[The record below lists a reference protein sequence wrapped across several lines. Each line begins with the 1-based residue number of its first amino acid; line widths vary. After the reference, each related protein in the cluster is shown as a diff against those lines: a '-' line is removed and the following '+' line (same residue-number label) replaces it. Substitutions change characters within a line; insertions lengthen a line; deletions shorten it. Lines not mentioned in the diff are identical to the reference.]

1 MNGAKARNIDTAI
14 VGHQRAGN
22 DKGTGL
28 DAVTHHAMGNG
39 MQLLHALDGHDGCA
53 RTDNLGTH
61 LVEHV
66 GEIDDLGLA
75 GGIIDNRGTLR
86 AHGGHDEVL
95 GRTDTGEL
103 ERDSGTVQALGRV
116 GVDVAVGGV
125 EFDAQGLKT
134 QDMHIDLASAQVAA
148 AGHGDLGAMETAQQG
163 SHHGSGSAHLG
174 NELIG
179 SLPGIDLGGIDLE
192 RVLVENINRGAHTLE
207 HLAHHV
213 DIGNIR
219 HVLQRRLARRQKR
232 CRHKFERGVLGTRNR
247 HGTSD
252 GVATLNADNIQG
264 LPFQKA
270 CPGWLGHPGHDVFA
284 NGRTLKRLTI
294 GQA

>member
-1 MNGAKARNIDTAI
+1 M
-14 VGHQRAGN
+14 
-22 DKGTGL
+22 
-28 DAVTHHAMGNG
+28 
-39 MQLLHALDGHDGCA
+39 
-53 RTDNLGTH
+53 
-61 LVEHV
+61 
-66 GEIDDLGLA
+66 
-75 GGIIDNRGTLR
+75 
-86 AHGGHDEVL
+86 
-95 GRTDTGEL
+95 
-103 ERDSGTVQALGRV
+103 QALGRV
-116 GVDVAVGGV
+116 GVDIAVGGI
-125 EFDAQGLKT
+125 ELNAQGLKT
-134 QDMHIDLASAQVAA
+134 KNMHIDLASTQVAA

-174 NELIG
+174 NELVG
-179 SLPGIDLGGIDLE
+179 RLPRINLGGIDLE
-192 RVLVENINRGAHTLE
+192 RVLVENIDRSAHTLE

-232 CRHKFERGVLGTRNR
+232 CRHKFECGVLGTRNR

-284 NGRTLKRLTI
+284 NGRTPKRLTI